1 MLQTAETPVRT
12 SRIIQRTPFFYGW
25 VVLVAG
31 SLGNI
36 MTSPGQTY
44 SISIFIEHF
53 ITDLG
58 ISRSMISTFYTI
70 GTLAG
75 SFVLPYV
82 GRQVDRHSPRVMAG
96 IISALFGLACLYMST
111 IQNGWMLLIGFV
123 AVRMLGQGSLGL
135 VSSYVVN
142 QWWLRRRGAMMGI
155 SGVLMALLG
164 TGLFPYLLNW
174 LIPQIG
180 WRMTYAVLGV
190 ALLLIMVP
198 VGLLFYRSR
207 PETFG
212 LLPDGATTAPKI
224 VTSKGEVE
232 EENWTAQEASRT
244 PAFWII
250 AFGLAS
256 MSMLSTGLMFHMV
269 SIFTDNQM
277 SASAAATVYIP
288 IALTTAVVTLGSG
301 ILVDRMPVR
310 YLLMGAL
317 LLMAAALWMA
327 PNLASVEIALVYGI
341 VLGSLS
347 GLQRTVSTVVY
358 ASYFG
363 RLHLGAISG
372 ISSTILVAGSA
383 LGPLP
388 MALARDLLGA
398 YNQALYL
405 LSIIPLLLALVSL
418 FMQRPRKT
426 LLTTRSSV
434 KFG

>member
-96 IISALFGLACLYMST
+96 IISTLFGLACLYMST

-232 EENWTAQEASRT
+232 EENWTAQEANRT

-250 AFGLAS
+250 ALGLAS

>member
-269 SIFTDNQM
+269 SIFPDNQM

-317 LLMAAALWMA
+317 LLQAAAH
-327 PNLASVEIALVYGI
+327 ICY
-341 VLGSLS
+341 
-347 GLQRTVSTVVY
+347 
-358 ASYFG
+358 
-363 RLHLGAISG
+363 
-372 ISSTILVAGSA
+372 
-383 LGPLP
+383 
-388 MALARDLLGA
+388 
-398 YNQALYL
+398 
-405 LSIIPLLLALVSL
+405 
-418 FMQRPRKT
+418 
-426 LLTTRSSV
+426 RSSR
-434 KFG
+434 